1 MEDESFEVWARRR
14 EMARQRKKGRL
25 RLSALTSG
33 PERGSHVDPQAP
45 RVISRWDGYGWE
57 PVAVAQDWAAAAEMQ
72 RPLGDADERAGRTDS
87 TRAGGS
93 RAAQTRERSG
103 LTTTERK
110 RGRVRELLDEASWR

>member
-1 MEDESFEVWARRR
+1 MADESFEVWARRR

-25 RLSALTSG
+25 RLSALDSG
-33 PERGSHVDPQAP
+33 PERGSHVNPEAP

-57 PVAVAQDWAAAAEMQ
+57 PVAVARDWAAAAQVQ

-87 TRAGGS
+87 TRASGS
-93 RAAQTRERSG
+93 RASKTPGRSS
-103 LTTTERK
+103 LTTAERK